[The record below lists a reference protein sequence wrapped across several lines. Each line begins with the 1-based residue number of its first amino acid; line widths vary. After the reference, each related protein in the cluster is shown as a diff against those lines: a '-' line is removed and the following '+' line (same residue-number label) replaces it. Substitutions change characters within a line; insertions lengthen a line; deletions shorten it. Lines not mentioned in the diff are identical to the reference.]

1 MILKVEYVISRL
13 LAHIGFCTTTGHF
26 KYDYWPFVYEEY
38 FETASML
45 TLDQTVNDITPTEDD
60 LVMVVRFLGW
70 GTKPL
75 RAFLANVQK
84 WAEQNIKDRAE
95 TAVMIP
101 WLDSFNLGFWRFS
114 KYVMSRPLDTIKL
127 DDDIKR
133 PLIQDLGNFLSLST
147 KQ

>member
-1 MILKVEYVISRL
+1 M
-13 LAHIGFCTTTGHF
+13 
-26 KYDYWPFVYEEY
+26 YEEY

-60 LVMVVRFLGW
+60 LVMVVRCLGW
-70 GTKPL
+70 STKPL